1 MTSKSRKR
9 SVTLNSLD
17 PAFFRQDRHK
27 ERLQTSSINS
37 LASGIAFLS
46 NGSRPRSCTWH
57 GNEDQSA
64 PIISGA
70 SNNNNN
76 NNNDDSI
83 ADVSDFNHEC
93 EFEINELLRQII
105 TEELE
110 NELRGKNYDS
120 PSCVKQAAKISQ
132 GVEVRVKSIS
142 KTNTKVVAVV
152 FIGEIRDQGIE
163 ITSQCLWDPLTD
175 SFATASF
182 RNHSLFAVCT
192 VFTVS

>member
-1 MTSKSRKR
+1 MTSISRKR

-17 PAFFRQDRHK
+17 PFFRHDRHK
-27 ERLQTSSINS
+27 ERLKTSGINS

-46 NGSRPRSCTWH
+46 NVSRPRSCTWH
-57 GNEDQSA
+57 GNEDQSGPILSEA
-64 PIISGA
+64 PSNNSN

-76 NNNDDSI
+76 TDI
-83 ADVSDFNHEC
+83 SDLSHES
-93 EFEINELLRQII
+93 EFDTNEKLRQII

-110 NELRGKNYDS
+110 KELQGKHYDS
-120 PSCVKQAAKISQ
+120 PNCVKQAAKISQ
-132 GVEVRVKSIS
+132 GVETRVKSIS
-142 KTNTKVVAVV
+142 KTHTKVVAVV